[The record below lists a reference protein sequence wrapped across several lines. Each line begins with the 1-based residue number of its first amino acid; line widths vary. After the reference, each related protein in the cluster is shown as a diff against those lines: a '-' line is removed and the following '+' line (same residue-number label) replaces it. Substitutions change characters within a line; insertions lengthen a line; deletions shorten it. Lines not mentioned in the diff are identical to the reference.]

1 MLIQYFSID
10 QAENTGEHLH
20 LATSSEANM
29 VSPQQTKSLHLQL
42 RPLPSLPNML
52 ALPLP
57 APRPPNMLAPPL
69 PAPRPPNMLAPPLP
83 APRDPSTK
91 LPYDS
96 QPPLPPPRKK
106 PLIQMEANMTPSLVI
121 QKRFLEDSPK
131 TFSRKNQA
139 VFVAVLV
146 CVVVIT
152 VPTVYRSYFSE
163 GSEVLS
169 NSFIFV
175 HIN

>member
-52 ALPLP
+52 A
-57 APRPPNMLAPPL
+57 PPL
-69 PAPRPPNMLAPPLP
+69 PAPRLPNMLAPPLP

-139 VFVAVLV
+139 VFVAVLL
-146 CVVVIT
+146 CLVVIT

>member
-42 RPLPSLPNML
+42 RPLPSL
-52 ALPLP
+52 
-57 APRPPNMLAPPL
+57 PNMLAPPL

-139 VFVAVLV
+139 VFVAVLL
-146 CVVVIT
+146 CLVVIT

>member
-52 ALPLP
+52 A
-57 APRPPNMLAPPL
+57 PPL

-91 LPYDS
+91 LPDDS

-139 VFVAVLV
+139 VFVAVLL
-146 CVVVIT
+146 CLVVIT

-175 HIN
+175 HIH

>member
-20 LATSSEANM
+20 LATSSEAYM

-52 ALPLP
+52 A
-57 APRPPNMLAPPL
+57 PPL
-69 PAPRPPNMLAPPLP
+69 PAPRH
-83 APRDPSTK
+83 PSTK

-96 QPPLPPPRKK
+96 QPPLPPFRKK
-106 PLIQMEANMTPSLVI
+106 PLVLMEANMTPSLVI

-139 VFVAVLV
+139 VFVAVLL
-146 CVVVIT
+146 CLVVIT

-169 NSFIFV
+169 NSFFFV